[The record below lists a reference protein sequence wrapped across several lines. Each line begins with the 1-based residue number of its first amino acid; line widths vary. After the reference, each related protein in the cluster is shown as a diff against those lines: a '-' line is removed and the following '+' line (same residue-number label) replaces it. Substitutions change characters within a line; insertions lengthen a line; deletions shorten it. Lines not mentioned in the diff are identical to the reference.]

1 MNKSTWLFIIFTLL
15 GGISGDISLQRLSMA
30 LFLVGGFFGL
40 LALLAFIQYYDDSIP
55 AEKQT
60 EN

>member
-1 MNKSTWLFIIFTLL
+1 MNKIKSIWLFIIFTLL
-15 GGISGDISLQRLSMA
+15 GGICGDISLQTLSMA

-40 LALLAFIQYYDDSIP
+40 LAFIQYFDDSIP